1 MPTEFSNP
9 IEVRGNVRQRCLA
22 ALVCTT
28 ALMSA
33 SQALAQTT
41 APSSQSTGASS
52 QNTAASGDRVQE
64 IVVTAEFRKENL
76 QNTPIAITSINSRML
91 EARGQTNI
99 TQVAAQAPN
108 VSLRPAG
115 SSLGNTLVAY
125 IRGVGQGDFNYA
137 LEPGVGIY
145 IDDIYFATAT
155 GAEFNLLDLD
165 RVEILR
171 GPQGT
176 LAGKNSIG
184 GAIKLYS
191 KEPDGNGG
199 GYVEGSYGS
208 DNLIQGKAAADFTI
222 VPDKLFARA
231 SLVSRHQDGYVT
243 MLDYKC
249 AHPGPIDTGVAGLGT
264 IPNNLPTLVHDP
276 SCEIG
281 KAGGVM
287 YTAGRVALRYNP
299 DTRLDVNLSADFDS
313 DNSEVQP
320 AVLKIASYPNRT
332 PPINGVPFGPWFITG
347 QKYTTYANSADFD
360 TAYGP
365 YYDPTVSKMQQW
377 GVSAKVQ
384 YNFTD
389 KLQFTSITS
398 YRRYTSKFGD
408 IADGSPVSVALQFHT
423 LKYHQFTQE
432 VRLNDTV
439 WDGLLDFTV
448 GGFYFKGYGRQS
460 GRIDLSYSN
469 LDFLSDNSIPSESV
483 AGFVNAALHPTS
495 KLTIDGGLRYS
506 SDKKSYTFGRIAPD
520 HSGPAPIV
528 GGLNGVVGN
537 FEHSRLD
544 YRVAIDYNWTRN
556 LMTYAQVSTGFK
568 GGGINPRPFIP
579 AQVVSFAP
587 ETLTAYEIGAKTEFF
602 DHRLRLNTAAFYNK
616 YDNIQLTVFS
626 CPQYSPSPTFPCFAP
641 LNAGSADVD
650 GAEVEL
656 SAYPTQGLELDG
668 SLSYLHFKYTNISPN
683 VGIPGVRGVQ
693 MGMVPPYTPSWKASF
708 GIQYAIDLGQGVG
721 SLTPRVD
728 VDYEDA
734 VYGNATNAPTNRI
747 PSRTVANARLTYRTP
762 GDNWELALE
771 VNNLTDKYYAR
782 TIDDSLATAGYVS
795 MGPARP
801 REWLVSFRRNF

>member
-1 MPTEFSNP
+1 
-9 IEVRGNVRQRCLA
+9 
-22 ALVCTT
+22 
-28 ALMSA
+28 MSA
-33 SQALAQTT
+33 SQALAQAA
-41 APSSQSTGASS
+41 APTSQGPGASS
-52 QNTAASGDRVQE
+52 QDTAASGSRVQE
-64 IVVTAEFRKENL
+64 VVVTAEFRKENL
-76 QNTPIAITSINSRML
+76 QNTPIAITSVNSRIL
-91 EARGQTNI
+91 EARGQTNV
-99 TQVAAQAPN
+99 TQIAAQAPN

-145 IDDIYFATAT
+145 IDDVYFATAT
-155 GAEFNLLDLD
+155 GAQFNLLDLD

-191 KEPDGNGG
+191 KEPNGAGG
-199 GYVEGSYGS
+199 GYVEGAYGA

-231 SLVSRHQDGYVT
+231 SLVTRHQDGYVT

-276 SCEIG
+276 SCELG
-281 KAGGVM
+281 KAGGVT

-299 DTRLDVNLSADFDS
+299 DSRLDVNLAGDFDA

-320 AVLKIASYPNRT
+320 AVLKTAAYPNRT
-332 PPINGVPFGPWFITG
+332 PPIDGVPFGPWFITG
-347 QKYTTYANSADFD
+347 QKYTTYANSTDFV

-365 YYDPTVSKMQQW
+365 YQSPTISKMTQW
-377 GVSAKVQ
+377 GVSANVK

-389 KLQFTSITS
+389 ALQLTSITA
-398 YRRYTSKFGD
+398 YRRYTSEFGD

-439 WDGLLDFTV
+439 LNGLLDFTV
-448 GGFYFKGYGRQS
+448 GGFYFKGYGKQS

-469 LDFLSDNSIPSESV
+469 LDFLSDDTIPSRSI

-495 KLTIDGGLRYS
+495 NLTLDGGLRYS
-506 SDKKSYTFGRIAPD
+506 NDKKSYTFGRIAPD
-520 HSGPAPIV
+520 HSGPAPVV
-528 GGLNGVVGN
+528 GGLNGVTGN
-537 FEHSRLD
+537 FEHSRVD
-544 YRVAIDYNWTRN
+544 YRVALEYNWTRD

-579 AQVVSFAP
+579 SQVVPFDP

-616 YDNIQLTVFS
+616 YNNIQLTVFS
-626 CPQYSPSPTFPCFAP
+626 CPQFSPSPTFPCFAP

-650 GAEVEL
+650 GAELEMN
-656 SAYPTQGLELDG
+656 AFPMPGLELDG
-668 SLSYLHFKYTNISPN
+668 SLSYLHFKYTTISSN

-708 GIQYAIDLGQGVG
+708 GIQYEIDLGQGVG
-721 SLTPRVD
+721 TVTPRLD
-728 VDYEDA
+728 ADYEGA

-747 PSRTVANARLTYRTP
+747 PSRTVANARLTYRSP
-762 GDNWELALE
+762 HDHWEAALE
-771 VNNLTDKYYAR
+771 VTNLTDKYYAL
-782 TIDDSLATAGYVS
+782 TMDDSLATAGYVS
-795 MGPARP
+795 IGPARP
-801 REWLVSFRRNF
+801 REWMVSFRRNF